1 MGVPVK
7 VSDINARSY
16 VQYGKTKYEFEYANQ
31 NYTVNDDLNQKE
43 VYDSIN
49 HKTITHIVLDIF
61 NRTKNKSGKTY
72 HGKIIDM
79 IAYPTDYR
87 KLFKSPG
94 FSLQNINCSNYGL
107 ALDKFGRNVGN
118 KLDYISSEGQDNL
131 QFKYN
136 LKSAAETA
144 QAAME
149 KVFCF
154 YKSQGT
160 LTQLA
165 VIQNWR
171 MVLNLGANTAYN
183 NGFLLHKL
191 YGVPYLPGQ
200 AIKGVLRHYVI
211 TTYFDS
217 KEETAWKNP
226 SFRMLLGNEEVENNE
241 NKDKPTKANQ
251 GKAIFLDAFPTN
263 DDFKIEA
270 DIMNP
275 HNTKYYDQSN
285 LTEYPNDTTNPT
297 PIKFLT
303 LKEAKFNLSVFVPKE
318 YEMDNIFFTESGKWG
333 NPKEAIEQLM
343 IDAME
348 IQGIGAKTNLG
359 YGRLVIDEKKRKK
372 EEEEQKIIKE
382 EIEAKQKE
390 DAEKKAR
397 IENFKL
403 KQKKTK
409 EQGLSS
415 SIETVESYGSLQTQV
430 RTYKLLLNIPEDAR
444 LPEHD
449 HQPFLEKLNQLLKKT
464 KPKFKSKYNTDSKK
478 KYITTQ
484 VGTEKMEQW
493 INEHFPNK

>member
-16 VQYGKTKYEFEYANQ
+16 VEYGKTKYEFEYANQ

-49 HKTITHIVLDIF
+49 DKTITHIVLFDRPI
-61 NRTKNKSGKTY
+61 RKSGKTY

-241 NKDKPTKANQ
+241 NNDKPTKANQ

-359 YGRLVIDEKKRKK
+359 YGRLMRDKGFYEIEKEIAQKIDEENTR
-372 EEEEQKIIKE
+372 IK
-382 EIEAKQKE
+382 
-390 DAEKKAR
+390 DAED
-397 IENFKL
+397 N
-403 KQKKTK
+403 
-409 EQGLSS
+409 GLYPIIQ
-415 SIETVESYGSLQTQV
+415 SISNDYGIFTTEIDKY
-430 RTYKLLLNIPEDAR
+430 RKLLK
-444 LPEHD
+444 LPEEALLPDKD
-449 HQPFLEKLNQLLKKT
+449 HQSFLDKLTELFKNT
-464 KPKFKSKYNTDSKK
+464 KPKFKSKYKSDTKK
-478 KYITTQ
+478 KYIIFQ
-484 VGTEKMEQW
+484 VGTEKMKHW